1 MTAIGSI
8 DSLWRY
14 PVKSMSGEEMS
25 EIFAGFAGVYGDRCY
40 AFKNSSARKGAP
52 YLTASTQQHMLR
64 YRPRFRYP
72 ERAAQPPNLEEAM
85 SIEPGI
91 TYANGDIGDLM
102 VDVITPSGTIVAIDD
117 PKLVHML
124 SEGLSA
130 QHQLSLVRSDRALTD
145 CRPVSLISMQTV
157 KQCEAEMKIPLDK
170 RRFRA
175 NLYVN
180 LSAGPGFAEDGYV
193 GRKLRIGSQAVV
205 AMLERDPRCKML
217 SLDPDTGEHNPDI
230 LRQIVSTHDN
240 FAGVYCAVL
249 VEGKIA
255 KGDSVEVLD

>member
-1 MTAIGSI
+1 
-8 DSLWRY
+8 
-14 PVKSMSGEEMS
+14 
-25 EIFAGFAGVYGDRCY
+25 
-40 AFKNSSARKGAP
+40 
-52 YLTASTQQHMLR
+52 
-64 YRPRFRYP
+64 
-72 ERAAQPPNLEEAM
+72 
-85 SIEPGI
+85 
-91 TYANGDIGDLM
+91 
-102 VDVITPSGTIVAIDD
+102 
-117 PKLVHML
+117 
-124 SEGLSA
+124 
-130 QHQLSLVRSDRALTD
+130 
-145 CRPVSLISMQTV
+145 MQTV
-157 KQCEAEMKIPLDK
+157 KQCESEMKIPLDK

-230 LRQIVSTHDN
+230 LRQIVSTQDN